1 MPKSQKGLLLTVII
15 FSCCGW
21 RSPSPSLPAL
31 LLLIIVVA
39 LWTMEYDSCPAIAPF
54 LGYMG
59 VAAAIVFASEFP
71 LFENPY
77 HRSFCAQETIM
88 LIPPFSLMPRF
99 VFTDVGAAHGTSKA
113 GVGIMNAGI
122 ESPDLIWRNLIPVV
136 MAGVNGIYGLITA
149 IILVGSISGPS
160 GGDGYY
166 TYSLYTG
173 AAHLAAGLCCGLSG
187 LGSGMCIGIAG
198 DAAVNACGAWAAEA
212 KRPSRG
218 FDAKSG
224 KRKAGGGDK
233 LFVSMVLIQVF
244 AGNVALYGLI
254 ASILLSQQVYYCGQN

>member
-1 MPKSQKGLLLTVII
+1 
-15 FSCCGW
+15 
-21 RSPSPSLPAL
+21 
-31 LLLIIVVA
+31 
-39 LWTMEYDSCPAIAPF
+39 MEFDSCPALAPF

-59 VAAAIVFASEFP
+59 VAASVIFASEFP
-71 LFENPY
+71 LFESSSP
-77 HRSFCAQETIM
+77 S
-88 LIPPFSLMPRF
+88 LILRTGLQDTLTHSPFFPCVSLLC
-99 VFTDVGAAHGTSKA
+99 FTDVGAAHGTARA
-113 GVGIMNAGI
+113 GVGIMSSGI
-122 ESPDLIWRNLIPVV
+122 ESPDLLWRNLIPVV

-149 IILVGSISGPS
+149 IILVGAISGPQ
-160 GGDGYY
+160 GNDGYY

-198 DAAVNACGAWAAEA
+198 DAAVNACGTWSVES

-218 FDAKSG
+218 FDAKSA